1 MKIALV
7 HSRQDPGGK
16 NIRNQIDCLL
26 SAADREGLFPLEH
39 HDLLFHEVEERLI
52 RQDHLDRSLDAD
64 LIIFLSRHSSINP
77 FPVLTVH
84 ITGNI
89 GPADL
94 GGRPCSVAIAA
105 PEWMHAVL
113 GRLSYH
119 VPAGYRVSYEVTHH
133 GPSEI
138 ETPSFFVEIGS
149 KNTEWQDPKA
159 GAAVARSVLEAD
171 PIGTINLLGI
181 GGTHYARRETQIALE
196 SRAAFGHIVHSRD
209 TPRIDTNMLRYLI
222 QMGKAQAVYLDRKAL
237 PARELTRLIT
247 LIDGEG
253 ITRLS
258 ETELLQMKYLCWETW
273 QAIREIAMNIDPK
286 ASVHISSLI
295 REGKP
300 RTIYLPP
307 LLVREAHLADAPA
320 LQKGLEHLPV
330 ISLST
335 RSTPILPVFII
346 TGENSPVVLNALIS
360 LCVTIISRGE
370 NTAIEGDQLVIRK
383 SKFDPDRARKLGVP
397 AGPLFGE
404 LMKGRVVTIDGHEI
418 TPDMVRISKDITIQ
432 IPGLEKLT

>member
-1 MKIALV
+1 
-7 HSRQDPGGK
+7 
-16 NIRNQIDCLL
+16 
-26 SAADREGLFPLEH
+26 
-39 HDLLFHEVEERLI
+39 
-52 RQDHLDRSLDAD
+52 
-64 LIIFLSRHSSINP
+64 
-77 FPVLTVH
+77 
-84 ITGNI
+84 
-89 GPADL
+89 
-94 GGRPCSVAIAA
+94 
-105 PEWMHAVL
+105 
-113 GRLSYH
+113 
-119 VPAGYRVSYEVTHH
+119 
-133 GPSEI
+133 
-138 ETPSFFVEIGS
+138 
-149 KNTEWQDPKA
+149 
-159 GAAVARSVLEAD
+159 
-171 PIGTINLLGI
+171 
-181 GGTHYARRETQIALE
+181 
-196 SRAAFGHIVHSRD
+196 
-209 TPRIDTNMLRYLI
+209 MLRYLI
-222 QMGKAQAVYLDRKAL
+222 QMGKVQAVYLDRKAL

-273 QAIREIAMNIDPK
+273 QAIREIALNIDPK